1 MQKEYQFSREIL
13 PDVFSIKLPL
23 PGRKPGPV
31 NVYLFKGDETML
43 IDTGTVQTASLLR
56 KALQEHNLD
65 FSDISKIIIT
75 HGHPD
80 HYGAVQRIV
89 KAGKAQVLAH
99 CGDEKIMETGRD
111 VSAKRYNEFLRII
124 GVPRSTGIM
133 LNLSSLMFRFMA
145 ERCKIDVVLHE
156 GNEINIGKYHA
167 RILETPGHSKGSICL
182 FLEREGILFCGD
194 TLIQHITPNA
204 FFMLD
209 ENDDL
214 PVRLSQEEF
223 YQSLEKIRK
232 LAPSVI
238 FSAHGKTVNDV
249 DQIIAG
255 YQRAFA
261 ERKEKVMRILR
272 NGERSVYRTAR
283 LLFPDIGGSRLLLE
297 IFLSI
302 SEVYTT
308 MQVLQKEG
316 RVSFKIRNGKLEV
329 APTE

>member
-1 MQKEYQFSREIL
+1 MQKEYQFSRKIIT
-13 PDVFSIKLPL
+13 DVFRIKLPL

-31 NVYLFKGDETML
+31 NVYLFKGDEITLM
-43 IDTGTVQTASLLR
+43 DTGTVQTTSLLR

-80 HYGAVQRIV
+80 HYGAVKRIV

-99 CGDEKIMETGRD
+99 RGDKRMMETGRD
-111 VSAKRYNEFLRII
+111 VSAKKYNDFLRII
-124 GVPRSTGIM
+124 GVPRSTGMM
-133 LNLSSLMFRFMA
+133 LNLSSLIFRFMA
-145 ERCKIDVVLHE
+145 ERCTMDIILRE
-156 GNEINIGKYHA
+156 GDEVNIGKYRA
-167 RILETPGHSKGSICL
+167 RILETPGHSKGSICF

-209 ENDDL
+209 EDNDL

-223 YQSLEKIRK
+223 YQSLDKIRK
-232 LAPSVI
+232 LAPSII
-238 FSAHGKTVNDV
+238 FSAHGKTVTDV

-261 ERKEKVMRILR
+261 QRKENVMRILR

-283 LLFPDIGGSRLLLE
+283 ILFPDIGGSRLLLE

>member
-1 MQKEYQFSREIL
+1 MDIILRE
-13 PDVFSIKLPL
+13 
-23 PGRKPGPV
+23 
-31 NVYLFKGDETML
+31 GDE
-43 IDTGTVQTASLLR
+43 V
-56 KALQEHNLD
+56 
-65 FSDISKIIIT
+65 
-75 HGHPD
+75 
-80 HYGAVQRIV
+80 
-89 KAGKAQVLAH
+89 
-99 CGDEKIMETGRD
+99 
-111 VSAKRYNEFLRII
+111 
-124 GVPRSTGIM
+124 
-133 LNLSSLMFRFMA
+133 
-145 ERCKIDVVLHE
+145 
-156 GNEINIGKYHA
+156 NIGKYRA
-167 RILETPGHSKGSICL
+167 RILETPGHSKGSICF

-209 ENDDL
+209 EDNDL

-223 YQSLEKIRK
+223 YQSLDKIRK
-232 LAPSVI
+232 LAPSII
-238 FSAHGKTVNDV
+238 FSAHGKTVTDV

-261 ERKEKVMRILR
+261 QRKENVMRILR

-283 LLFPDIGGSRLLLE
+283 ILFPDIGGSRLLLE